1 MIQINFDKKTF
12 KLLNQ
17 EMIHINFELKN
28 DSNLFLTQ
36 KIIQIILNQGM
47 IQIILYPKN
56 DSNVL
61 KKLSKLILT
70 QE

>member
-28 DSNLFLTQ
+28 DLNLFLTQ
-36 KIIQIILNQGM
+36 KM
-47 IQIILYPKN
+47 IQIIFDLKMIQIIFDPKK
-56 DSNVL
+56 DSNF
-61 KKLSKLILT
+61 
-70 QE
+70 